1 MNEPPGAGESGKS
14 TILKQ
19 MKLIHDTGYSKED
32 RDSYKE
38 IIFSNTIQSMRV
50 IIEAMEKLEI
60 PLGDPAHKV
69 VFSFHFFF
77 LFFSFFFFLFIYFSF
92 FFSFLPV

>member
-1 MNEPPGAGESGKS
+1 
-14 TILKQ
+14 
-19 MKLIHDTGYSKED
+19 MKIINDGGYSKDD

-60 PLGDPAHKV
+60 PYENAESKV
-69 VFSFHFFF
+69 DA
-77 LFFSFFFFLFIYFSF
+77 LEAAKIFILKRSDLIYY
-92 FFSFLPV
+92 

>member
-1 MNEPPGAGESGKS
+1 MCPPLLGAGESGKS

-32 RDSYKE
+32 RESFKE

-50 IIEAMEKLEI
+50 IIEALEKLEI
-60 PLGDPAHKV
+60 VLENAAHQVKN
-69 VFSFHFFF
+69 
-77 LFFSFFFFLFIYFSF
+77 
-92 FFSFLPV
+92 

>member
-1 MNEPPGAGESGKS
+1 VCPPLLGAGESGKS

-32 RDSYKE
+32 RESFKE

-50 IIEAMEKLEI
+50 IIEALEKLEI
-60 PLGDPAHKV
+60 VLENAAHQVKN
-69 VFSFHFFF
+69 
-77 LFFSFFFFLFIYFSF
+77 
-92 FFSFLPV
+92 